1 MRKKGGRIYYSNRP
15 GEWMENICSYIIWIY
30 ICLVFVRCKNYEILC
45 RSNRHSCI
53 TAFATQSTLYC
64 MYFVYCKLS
73 WIVSLCLA
81 STSVCFSH
89 FRIRRSSSPC
99 SEPEHFIERRLS
111 PNIIKNTKTQ
121 QIRPHYSSVS
131 TILPGWLSN
140 NRQAHINR
148 RHHIAHGP
156 QWKFC
161 KSMPSIVTLQGGNIF
176 SVK

>member
-73 WIVSLCLA
+73 WIVSLCLG

-111 PNIIKNTKTQ
+111 PNIIKKYKNSANQTTLFQCIYHSTGLIVEQSPGAHKSSP
-121 QIRPHYSSVS
+121 PHCPWA
-131 TILPGWLSN
+131 TMEIL
-140 NRQAHINR
+140 
-148 RHHIAHGP
+148 
-156 QWKFC
+156 
-161 KSMPSIVTLQGGNIF
+161 
-176 SVK
+176 